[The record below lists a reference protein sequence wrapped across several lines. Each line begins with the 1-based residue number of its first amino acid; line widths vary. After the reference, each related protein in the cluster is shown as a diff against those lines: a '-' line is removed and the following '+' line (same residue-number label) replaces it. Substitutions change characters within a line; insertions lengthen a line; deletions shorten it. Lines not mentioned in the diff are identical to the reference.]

1 VGDGAAPRDVVD
13 DLSDNVRGPR
23 TAGDAE
29 APSGVDDA
37 VGTHGGARPVG
48 DGAARRDVADALGP
62 EVVGC
67 VVVVDLVCAGEPV
80 IAGAALLR
88 GVLERLAN
96 QIPAGSRLR
105 LVDAGSALSV
115 ILPEQDRTSA
125 CDWMHRTLPA
135 VFRDTAAPSEPVL
148 PVGTALRATVHDTDG
163 PVGAQLLQRLDR
175 ARRSDA
181 PSVPVKWGVPIAAGS
196 GGRRRRPDG
205 ESTASERPAE
215 VRIRPENRAGPNGAF
230 QAARWGRHR
239 QSQDATAQRSTV
251 IARPSPVVRASEP
264 KPPSEPLPKAADD
277 VESAGAREG
286 AVGDDAE
293 LSVEGLG
300 LADLLAGAL
309 AAYRAI

>member
-1 VGDGAAPRDVVD
+1 MLRTPAREIRRE
-13 DLSDNVRGPR
+13 RGCPWR
-23 TAGDAE
+23 LGGQRRRAILADTG
-29 APSGVDDA
+29 SGS
-37 VGTHGGARPVG
+37 
-48 DGAARRDVADALGP
+48 RRHATSCTGP

-80 IAGAALLR
+80 TAGAALLR
-88 GVLERLAN
+88 GVMERLAH
-96 QIPAGSRLR
+96 QIPAGARLR
-105 LVDAGSALSV
+105 LDDAGSALSV
-115 ILPEQDRTSA
+115 ILPEHDRTGA

-135 VFRDTAAPSEPVL
+135 VFRDTAAPGEPVL

-175 ARRSDA
+175 AGRGDA

-205 ESTASERPAE
+205 ESSPPSARQRCASARRHRARHERRPPSREMGSAPAE
-215 VRIRPENRAGPNGAF
+215 PGCQRPSGRA
-230 QAARWGRHR
+230 
-239 QSQDATAQRSTV
+239 V
-251 IARPSPVVRASEP
+251 IARPSPVVRRG
-264 KPPSEPLPKAADD
+264 
-277 VESAGAREG
+277 GARASHGACRRQRTMRETVGSRDG